1 MATSRVPV
9 PVEDAATVTEP
20 FLVDAEGLVP
30 DALFVPWGATEV
42 GTTALDDADAVDVP
56 PGFEAVTVKV

>member
-1 MATSRVPV
+1 
-9 PVEDAATVTEP
+9 
-20 FLVDAEGLVP
+20 L
-30 DALFVPWGATEV
+30 VPWGATGV